1 MGGAAGATSRG
12 QDGRGPRAAG
22 PDRSSGQR
30 AAADRAAESAGSKRN
45 GHNPQE
51 PGLPPVS
58 WPWAIVIVAVA
69 VTVTAPVWLFG
80 LFVIIANS
88 VDIVVTVVD
97 NVRTKSK

>member
-1 MGGAAGATSRG
+1 M
-12 QDGRGPRAAG
+12 
-22 PDRSSGQR
+22 
-30 AAADRAAESAGSKRN
+30 
-45 GHNPQE
+45 
-51 PGLPPVS
+51 S